1 MSHSHASCF
10 KITCMKTGSY
20 AVMHLMVAITVA
32 YLLTR
37 DWRAALAIGVV
48 EPIVQ
53 TFAFYFHDKAW
64 SRHSARRAI
73 TAAEAVELRG

>member
-1 MSHSHASCF
+1 
-10 KITCMKTGSY
+10 MKTASY
-20 AVMHLMVAITVA
+20 ALMHFMVAITVT

-37 DWRAALAIGVV
+37 DWKAALAIGLV

-64 SRHSARRAI
+64 SKSGAGTGVSAS
-73 TAAEAVELRG
+73 EAVELR